1 MRLRRNAIGFCLVL
15 VALLTLVSEEGQ
27 AQFGSASTSTFGN
40 SSSSSQGGQASAA
53 LEQTGQIT
61 SEAAIDRGTGFVGGD
76 SSDTFNLRSAP
87 TSGAS
92 TGASGRSMSGMSAMG
107 GRGGTGGRG
116 GQTGLNNN
124 NTRNRGR
131 TALRIPFRLGFEMPR
146 VPAPVLRASVQ
157 RRIAKLPGLE
167 AGNKVVVVIEKD
179 TAVLQGTVTNSD
191 QGDLIAGLMLLEP
204 GVYKVRNELVVKAPA
219 AKPQ

>member
-1 MRLRRNAIGFCLVL
+1 MRLRRNAIGICLVL
-15 VALLTLVSEEGQ
+15 VALLTLVCEEGQ

-92 TGASGRSMSGMSAMG
+92 TGASARGMSAMG

-116 GQTGLNNN
+116 GRGGQTGLNNN
-124 NTRNRGR
+124 NTRNTGR

-146 VPAPVLRASVQ
+146 VPAPVLRATVQ
-157 RRIAKLPGLE
+157 RRITKLPGLQ
-167 AGNKVVVVIEKD
+167 AANKVVVVIEKD

>member
-15 VALLTLVSEEGQ
+15 VALLTLVCEEGQ

-76 SSDTFNLRSAP
+76 SSDTFNLRNAP

-92 TGASGRSMSGMSAMG
+92 TGASARGTSGMSAMG

-124 NTRNRGR
+124 NTRNTGR

-146 VPAPVLRASVQ
+146 VPAPVLRATVQ
-157 RRIAKLPGLE
+157 RRIAKLPGLQ
-167 AGNKVVVVIEKD
+167 AANKVVVVIEKD
-179 TAVLQGTVTNSD
+179 TAVLQGTVTNIN

-204 GVYKVRNELVVKAPA
+204 GVYKVRNELVVKATA

>member
-92 TGASGRSMSGMSAMG
+92 TGASGRSMSAMG

-191 QGDLIAGLMLLEP
+191 QGDLLAGLMLLEP

>member
-1 MRLRRNAIGFCLVL
+1 MRLRRNAIGFSLVL

-40 SSSSSQGGQASAA
+40 SSSSSQGGQASSA

-76 SSDTFNLRSAP
+76 SSDTFTLRNAP
-87 TSGAS
+87 TSGTS
-92 TGASGRSMSGMSAMG
+92 TGASARGTSGMSAMG

-124 NTRNRGR
+124 NTRNTGR

-146 VPAPVLRASVQ
+146 VPAPVLRATVQ
-157 RRIAKLPGLE
+157 RRITKLPGLQ
-167 AGNKVVVVIEKD
+167 AANKVVVVIEKD

>member
-1 MRLRRNAIGFCLVL
+1 MRLRRNAIGFSLVL

-27 AQFGSASTSTFGN
+27 AQFGSANTSTFGS
-40 SSSSSQGGQASAA
+40 SSSSSQGGQASSA
-53 LEQTGQIT
+53 LEQTGQLT
-61 SEAAIDRGTGFVGGD
+61 SDAAIDRGTGFVGGD
-76 SSDTFNLRSAP
+76 SSDTFSLRNAP
-87 TSGAS
+87 TGGTS
-92 TGASGRSMSGMSAMG
+92 TGASGRGTSGMSAM

-124 NTRNRGR
+124 NTRNTGR
-131 TALRIPFRLGFEMPR
+131 TALRIPFRLGFEMPS
-146 VPAPVLRASVQ
+146 VPAPVLKATVQ
-157 RRIAKLPGLE
+157 RRITKLPGLK
-167 AGNKVVVVIEKD
+167 AANKVVVVIEKD

>member
-15 VALLTLVSEEGQ
+15 VALLTLVCEEGQ
-27 AQFGSASTSTFGN
+27 AQFGSASTSTFG
-40 SSSSSQGGQASAA
+40 SSSQGGQASAA

-76 SSDTFNLRSAP
+76 SSDTFNLRNAP
-87 TSGAS
+87 TGGTS
-92 TGASGRSMSGMSAMG
+92 TGASARATSGMSAMG

-116 GQTGLNNN
+116 GQTGQNNN
-124 NTRNRGR
+124 SRNTGR
-131 TALRIPFRLGFEMPR
+131 TALRIPFRIGFEMPR
-146 VPAPVLRASVQ
+146 VPAPVLRATVQ
-157 RRIAKLPGLE
+157 RRITKLPGLQ
-167 AGNKVVVVIEKD
+167 AANKVVVVIEKD